1 MTEYVCITNLDD
13 LAKAIKER
21 NEIER
26 AKLQFEKE
34 VFAFNKDLGVENVN
48 ANISMAQTIS
58 EYADMIRNMNEN
70 LNALRNNDF
79 LLKQE
84 IDGLRAILEDKT
96 EQIK

>member
-1 MTEYVCITNLDD
+1 MTEYVCITNLND
-13 LAKAIKER
+13 LANAIKER

-34 VFAFNKDLGVENVN
+34 VFAFNKDLSVENVN

-70 LNALRNNDF
+70 LQVLANNDAY
-79 LLKQE
+79 LKQE
-84 IDGLRAILEDKT
+84 IDNLKAILENKA
-96 EQIK
+96 E